1 MYIVTCS
8 MYCTYVRKE
17 KKKRKKE
24 GGEEK
29 KRKGQDRIGSPPPPQ
44 SFLDRYRSRADQ
56 VKYTYVV
63 KTNGLASLSI
73 SCFSLSLSFTPLLH
87 M

>member
-29 KRKGQDRIGSPPPPQ
+29 KRKGQDRIGSPPPQ